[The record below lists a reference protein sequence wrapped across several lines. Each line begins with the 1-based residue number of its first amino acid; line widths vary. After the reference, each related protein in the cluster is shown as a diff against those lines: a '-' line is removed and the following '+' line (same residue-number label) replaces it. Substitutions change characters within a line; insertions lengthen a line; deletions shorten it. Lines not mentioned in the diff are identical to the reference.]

1 MILGILIIAVGAVAF
16 GIVRRARMPSFQRTA
31 VEQLARDTFLRE
43 VSGAGVVEATQERSL
58 TFEGSGTVAEILVN
72 EGDRVE
78 RGTLLARQDTSSL
91 ERELASSQANLQSA
105 QADLQRI
112 LAQQQADRLD
122 ARNSTVSAEG
132 TLANTQTEVRDAGDT
147 LATTRE
153 LNTIGAASRDE
164 LDAAEE
170 AQAQAQ
176 RRLNQAQ
183 LSLDSAREREA
194 AFDQLAA
201 AQRASGE
208 ASVASLQTTIANH
221 AQRIA
226 EADMVALFA
235 GTVTTIDF
243 KVGERVEPLSQD
255 AIRLVDTSSLRVT
268 ADFTENRAVDLVVG
282 QAATIIP
289 DANQRQR
296 FDGVVERIGATAR
309 QTEGAAQVEVV
320 FRFADSARDAVDQGL
335 IKPGFN
341 VDVRVVVNRLED
353 VTLIPLQAISEADGE
368 TWLYQILEVEPGQGT
383 VERVTIEILDQNN
396 TEAAVASS
404 SLDEGSLIALLNLD
418 ELESG
423 QDVQYDP
430 VAGEATDAL

>member
-1 MILGILIIAVGAVAF
+1 MILGILVIAVGAVAF

-43 VSGAGVVEATQERSL
+43 VSGTGVVEATQERSL
-58 TFEGSGTVAEILVN
+58 TFEGSSTVAEILVN

-132 TLANTQTEVRDAGDT
+132 TLANAQTEVRDAGDT

-153 LNTIGAASRDE
+153 LNTIGATSRDE

-176 RRLNQAQ
+176 RRLDQAQ

-208 ASVASLQTTIANH
+208 ATVASLQTTIANH

-226 EADMVALFA
+226 EANMVASFA

-268 ADFTENRAVDLVVG
+268 ADFTENRVVDLVVG

-296 FDGVVERIGATAR
+296 FGGVVERIGATAR

-320 FRFADSARDAVDQGL
+320 FRFSDSARDAIDQGL

-353 VTLIPLQAISEADGE
+353 VTLIPLQAISEAGGE

-430 VAGEATDAL
+430 VAGEATDAS

>member
-1 MILGILIIAVGAVAF
+1 MILGILVIAVGAVAF

-43 VSGAGVVEATQERSL
+43 VSGTGVVEATQERSL
-58 TFEGSGTVAEILVN
+58 TFEGSSTVAEILVN

-132 TLANTQTEVRDAGDT
+132 ALANAQTEVRDAGDT

-153 LNTIGAASRDE
+153 LNTIGATSRDE

-176 RRLNQAQ
+176 RRLDQAQ

-208 ASVASLQTTIANH
+208 ATVASLQTTIANH

-226 EADMVALFA
+226 EANMVASFA

-255 AIRLVDTSSLRVT
+255 AIRLVDTSSLWVT

-296 FDGVVERIGATAR
+296 FGGVVERIGATAR

-320 FRFADSARDAVDQGL
+320 FRFSDSARDAIDQGL

-353 VTLIPLQAISEADGE
+353 VTLIPLQAISEAGGE

-430 VAGEATDAL
+430 VAGEATDAS